1 MIKSFQVS
9 DLGNR
14 TANVPFLLSW
24 RKWKEKYLLVEDC
37 DFIFKRVVFVTFVAH
52 LHRNVQIVFRM
63 DMWSSGE
70 RGGRHRRQMAF
81 SIHTRLEA
89 VGMDEII

>member
-24 RKWKEKYLLVEDC
+24 GKWEEKYLLVEDC
-37 DFIFKRVVFVTFVAH
+37 DSIFKHVVFVTFVAH
-52 LHRNVQIVFRM
+52 LHKNVQNVFRM

-70 RGGRHRRQMAF
+70 RARHRRHMAF